1 MILRLAAVLALSAAL
16 AAPADAAPPPPP
28 AAATAPPPVSPDE
41 SAVVQELE
49 VIHRPPG
56 PALWRV
62 THGDSEVVIIGGL
75 SPLPHMLQWNTIRV
89 ERALDSATVFFLPPS
104 KAHVGLLDAV
114 GMVLRQG
121 ALKAPHGDME
131 ASLPPALRARFE
143 RVRDSFHGDPKRY
156 RAWKPAVAGLLLVA
170 DFRRA
175 AGLSSDKPGTTL
187 VKLAKAAHAEVR
199 TVGAVN
205 AKPLF
210 DAAAKMTD
218 AQNQACL
225 SAALDD
231 VEHEAGHARPAAEAW
246 AEGDLKTLKAESS
259 ASLLDEC
266 LLQLPSV
273 QALVEQGT
281 RDAVKTINEAL
292 DRPGRSV
299 ALIDITFLLRPNGVL
314 DRLKAEGAEIAV
326 PSY

>member
-1 MILRLAAVLALSAAL
+1 VL
-16 AAPADAAPPPPP
+16 
-28 AAATAPPPVSPDE
+28 
-41 SAVVQELE
+41 
-49 VIHRPPG
+49 
-56 PALWRV
+56 
-62 THGDSEVVIIGGL
+62 
-75 SPLPHMLQWNTIRV
+75 
-89 ERALDSATVFFLPPS
+89 FLPPS

-131 ASLPPALRARFE
+131 ASLPPELKARFE
-143 RVRDSFHGDPKRY
+143 RVRDSFHGDPKHY
-156 RAWKPAVAGLLLVA
+156 REWKPAVAGLLLVA

-187 VKLAKAAHAEVR
+187 AKLAKAAHAEVR

-231 VEHEAGHARPAAEAW
+231 VEHEAAHARPAAQAW
-246 AEGDLKTLKAESS
+246 AEGDLKTVRAES
-259 ASLLDEC
+259 AAPLLDEC

-281 RDAVKTINEAL
+281 GEAVKTINAAL
-292 DRPGRSV
+292 NRPGRSV
-299 ALIDITFLLRPNGVL
+299 ALIDLTYLLRPNGVL
-314 DRLKAEGAEIAV
+314 DRLKAEGVEIAL
-326 PSY
+326 PRY